1 MMRSE
6 LEKMK
11 VTQVAVPLLNLILA
25 LYMYLRN
32 ELKSTTCTRN
42 YDHTCRDV
50 CINFSSCREH

>member
-1 MMRSE
+1 MMTSE

-11 VTQVAVPLLNLILA
+11 AVPLLNLILA

-42 YDHTCRDV
+42 YDNACRDV
-50 CINFSSCREH
+50 CINFGPALAGNTN

>member
-32 ELKSTTCTRN
+32 ELKSTTCTR
-42 YDHTCRDV
+42 TCRDV
-50 CINFSSCREH
+50 FINFGL